1 MKILYIPFTLD
12 EAMFDLDAKARK
24 WLKKYQD
31 KGKDAVVFYH
41 GNEKAALQEQVQ
53 KALQEGDCQ
62 IYILSHG
69 INTPKLIVGNQSD
82 VDETYKEMTIDEV
95 AANFESD
102 LLSPKFSKDNVIKLY
117 FCDASGKEHKARKM
131 AVRFR
136 EQLSEPYQTIPVKY
150 YTDVSIGIP
159 GTYDPKDVLSSKM
172 AKRSVRMSNELC
184 HFNLVYVVGNAKSF
198 RHELDEPKDV
208 VHEPQFF
215 KSAVKA
221 IKYPKFAHPLLKQ
234 LAEGLVK
241 IVQDDPIFAR
251 NADEIIEELLKNLP
265 RDLKSYLVDSLTI
278 TSGKLKLE
286 MHINT
291 PRLESYLSKLGVL
304 PVSEPEH
311 SSLVSKKPVKAW
323 VDEEDFMGTL
333 VVLGASNLSKL
344 PELTADLD
352 NDEQLG
358 HKFSM

>member
-1 MKILYIPFTLD
+1 MKILYIPFSLD
-12 EAMFDLDAKARK
+12 DAMFDLDAKARK
-24 WLKKYQD
+24 WLKRYQVKD
-31 KGKDAVVFYH
+31 KDAKVFYH
-41 GNEKAALQEQVQ
+41 GNDNSALQEQVQ
-53 KALQEGDCQ
+53 KALQEGECQ

-69 INTPKLIVGNQSD
+69 INTPKLIVGNQSIP
-82 VDETYKEMTIDEV
+82 DETYKEMTIDEV

-102 LLSPKFSKDNVIKLY
+102 LLSPKFSKNNVIKLY
-117 FCDASGKEHKARKM
+117 FCDESGKEHKARKM

-150 YTDVSIGIP
+150 YTDVSVGVP
-159 GTYDPKDVLSSKM
+159 GSFYAEGLLNTK
-172 AKRSVRMSNELC
+172 AAVRTLHMSNDLC
-184 HFNLVYVVGNAKSF
+184 HFNLLYVVGNAKSF
-198 RHELDEPKDV
+198 RHELDAPKDV

-215 KSAVKA
+215 KRAAKA
-221 IKYPKFAHPLLKQ
+221 IVYPKFAHPLLKQ

-241 IVQDDPIFAR
+241 IVLDDPIFAR
-251 NADEIIEELLKNLP
+251 NADEIIEELLKTLP

-278 TSGKLKLE
+278 TNGKLKLE
-286 MHINT
+286 MHINK

-311 SSLVSKKPVKAW
+311 STAVSKKPVQAW
-323 VDEEDFMGTL
+323 VDEEDFMGAL
-333 VVLGASNLSKL
+333 VVLGASNLSKP